1 MQNKT
6 ISWPTFCG
14 AFETRT
20 ICSDEIEKLI
30 KATVKQEYPNDTI
43 DKFEYVAGGIKV
55 SLSNGEIIEIEIDW
69 QEIIMV

>member
-1 MQNKT
+1 MLNKT

-14 AFETRT
+14 AFESRT

-30 KATVKQEYPNDTI
+30 KAAIKDEYPGRLVV
-43 DKFEYVAGGIKV
+43 KLSYEEGGV
-55 SLSNGEIIEIEIDW
+55 LVELDNGEKIEIEIDW